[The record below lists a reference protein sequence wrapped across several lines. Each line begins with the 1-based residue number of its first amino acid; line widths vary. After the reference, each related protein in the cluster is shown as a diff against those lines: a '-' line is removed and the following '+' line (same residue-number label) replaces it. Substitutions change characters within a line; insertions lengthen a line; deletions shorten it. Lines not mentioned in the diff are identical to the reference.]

1 MGKGTIRIDRRE
13 FITLLGGAAAVLP
26 FAARAQRAD
35 RVPFVGVLMTGSE
48 NDPDSRL
55 RIAGFHQGLEE
66 LDLKSGQNIRIEFLW
81 ADGRI
86 DQIERHTAE
95 MVRLSPDV
103 IVANSTPIVAA
114 LKKLTTS
121 IPVVCALFN
130 DPVGLGFVQ
139 SLPRPGGNVTG
150 FTFINPELIGKWMG
164 LLKDVAPATTKAA
177 LLFNPKTAA
186 FYFNFLKEI
195 AAAPKSLGIELTPL
209 TVASVG
215 ELEAETA
222 KLGDKA
228 GLIIGPDP
236 FNIVNIGRIAALTR
250 EARLP
255 AVSVYR
261 QFAVDG
267 GLIAYGPDTSDIFRR
282 SAAYVDR
289 ILKGAKPADLPVQE
303 PTKYEFTI
311 NLKTAKA
318 LGLTVPMVMQMTANE
333 VIE

>member
-1 MGKGTIRIDRRE
+1 MKRRE
-13 FITLLGGAAAVLP
+13 FIAALGGAAAAWPLS
-26 FAARAQRAD
+26 ARAQQEQ
-35 RVPFVGVLMTGSE
+35 RVPIVGVLMTGSE
-48 NDPDSRL
+48 SDPDSKL

-66 LDLKSGQNIRIEFLW
+66 IGLRSGRNIRLEVRW

-86 DQIERHTAE
+86 ENIERQTAE
-95 MVRLSPDV
+95 MVRLAPDV
-103 IVANSTPIVAA
+103 ILANSTPIVEQ

-139 SLPRPGGNVTG
+139 SLSRPGGNVTG
-150 FTFINPELIGKWMG
+150 FTFINPQLIGKWMG

-195 AAAPKSLGIELTPL
+195 EAAPKSLGVELAPL
-209 TVASVG
+209 TVASVS
-215 ELEAETA
+215 ELEVEAG

-236 FNIVNIGRIAALTR
+236 FNLVNIKRIAAVTGA
-250 EARLP
+250 ARLP
-255 AVSVYR
+255 TVSVYR
-261 QFAVDG
+261 QLVVDG
-267 GLIAYGPDTSDIFRR
+267 GLISYGPDTPDIFRR

-289 ILKGAKPADLPVQE
+289 ILKGGQPADLPVQE
-303 PTKYEFTI
+303 PTKYELVI

-318 LGLTVPMVMQMTANE
+318 LGLTVPMVLQMTANE

>member
-1 MGKGTIRIDRRE
+1 VRRRE
-13 FITLLGGAAAVLP
+13 FITLLGGAAAAWPL
-26 FAARAQRAD
+26 AARAQRID
-35 RVPFVGVLMTGSE
+35 RMPFIGVLMTGSE
-48 NDPDSRL
+48 NDPDSKL
-55 RIAGFHQGLEE
+55 RIAGLHQGFEE
-66 LDLKSGQNIRIEFLW
+66 LGWKSGQNIRIELRW

-95 MVRLSPDV
+95 MVRLAPDV
-103 IVANSTPIVAA
+103 LLANSTPIVAA
-114 LKKLTTS
+114 VKKLTSS

-139 SLPRPGGNVTG
+139 SLSRPGGNVTG
-150 FTFINPELIGKWMG
+150 FTFINPQLIGKWMG
-164 LLKDVAPATTKAA
+164 LLKDVAPATTQAA

-186 FYFNFLKEI
+186 FYFNFLKELE
-195 AAAPKSLGIELTPL
+195 AAPQTLGVELAPL
-209 TVASVG
+209 TVASIAD
-215 ELEAETA
+215 LEVEAK

-236 FNIVNIGRIAALTR
+236 FNIVNIKRIAALAG

-267 GLIAYGPDTSDIFRR
+267 GLIAYGPDTPDIFRR

>member
-1 MGKGTIRIDRRE
+1 VRRRE
-13 FITLLGGAAAVLP
+13 FITLLGGAAAAWPLV
-26 FAARAQRAD
+26 ARAQQTGRA
-35 RVPFVGVLMTGSE
+35 PFIGVLMTGSE
-48 NDPDSRL
+48 SDPDSKL
-55 RIAGFHQGLEE
+55 RIAGLHQGFEE
-66 LDLKSGQNIRIEFLW
+66 LGWKSGQNIRIEFRW

-95 MVRLSPDV
+95 MVKLAPDV
-103 IVANSTPIVAA
+103 ILANSTPIVAQ
-114 LKKLTTS
+114 LKKLTIS

-139 SLPRPGGNVTG
+139 SLSRPGGNVTG
-150 FTFINPELIGKWMG
+150 FTFINPQLIGKWMG

-195 AAAPKSLGIELTPL
+195 EAAPKSLGVELVPL
-209 TVASVG
+209 TVASIG
-215 ELEAETA
+215 ELEAEA
-222 KLGDKA
+222 KKLGDKA

-236 FNIVNIGRIAALTR
+236 FNIVNIKRIAALAG

-267 GLIAYGPDTSDIFRR
+267 GLIAYGPDTPDIFRR

-289 ILKGAKPADLPVQE
+289 ILKGSKPADLPVQE

-318 LGLTVPMVMQMTANE
+318 FGLTVPMVMQMTANE

>member
-1 MGKGTIRIDRRE
+1 MQRRE
-13 FITLLGGAAAVLP
+13 FIALLGGAVAAWPL
-26 FAARAQRAD
+26 AARAQQAGRM
-35 RVPFVGVLMTGSE
+35 PFVGVLMTGSA
-48 NDPDSRL
+48 NDADSKL
-55 RIAGFHQGLEE
+55 RIAGLRQGFEE
-66 LDLKSGQNIRIEFLW
+66 AGWKNGQNIRLEFHW
-81 ADGRI
+81 ADGRA
-86 DQIERHTAE
+86 DGIERITAE
-95 MVRLSPDV
+95 MVKLAPDV
-103 IVANSTPIVAA
+103 ILANSTPIVAA

-139 SLPRPGGNVTG
+139 SLARPGGNVTG
-150 FTFINPELIGKWMG
+150 FTFINPELIGKWLG

-186 FYFNFLKEI
+186 FYFNFLKELQ
-195 AAAPKSLGIELTPL
+195 AAPKSLGIELIPL

-215 ELEAETA
+215 ELEAEA
-222 KLGDKA
+222 KKLGDKT

-236 FNIVNIGRIAALTR
+236 FNLVNIKRIAALAG

-255 AVSVYR
+255 TVSVYR

-267 GLIAYGPDTSDIFRR
+267 GLIGYGPDTPDIFRR

>member
-1 MGKGTIRIDRRE
+1 MKRRE
-13 FITLLGGAAAVLP
+13 FITLLGGAAAAWP
-26 FAARAQRAD
+26 FTARAQRAD
-35 RVPFVGVLMTGSE
+35 RMPFVGVLMTGSE

-66 LDLKSGQNIRIEFLW
+66 VGLKSRQNIRLEFRW

-86 DQIERHTAE
+86 EQIERHTAE
-95 MVRLSPDV
+95 MVGLSPDV
-103 IVANSTPIVAA
+103 ILANSTPIVAA
-114 LKKLTTS
+114 LTKLTIS

-139 SLPRPGGNVTG
+139 SLSRPGGNVTG
-150 FTFINPELIGKWMG
+150 FTFINPQLIGKWMG

-186 FYFNFLKEI
+186 FYFNFLKELE
-195 AAAPKSLGIELTPL
+195 AAPKSLGVELVPL
-209 TVASVG
+209 TVSSVS
-215 ELEAETA
+215 ELEAEA
-222 KLGDKA
+222 GKLGDKT

-236 FNIVNIGRIAALTR
+236 FNLVNIKRIAALAS

-255 AVSVYR
+255 TVSVYR
-261 QFAVDG
+261 QFVVDG
-267 GLIAYGPDTSDIFRR
+267 GLIGYGPDTPDIFRR

-303 PTKYEFTI
+303 PTKYEFII
-311 NLKTAKA
+311 NLKSAKA

>member
-1 MGKGTIRIDRRE
+1 MD
-13 FITLLGGAAAVLP
+13 GAA
-26 FAARAQRAD
+26 
-35 RVPFVGVLMTGSE
+35 
-48 NDPDSRL
+48 
-55 RIAGFHQGLEE
+55 QGR
-66 LDLKSGQNIRIEFLW
+66 G
-81 ADGRI
+81 
-86 DQIERHTAE
+86 
-95 MVRLSPDV
+95 
-103 IVANSTPIVAA
+103 
-114 LKKLTTS
+114 
-121 IPVVCALFN
+121 
-130 DPVGLGFVQ
+130 
-139 SLPRPGGNVTG
+139 
-150 FTFINPELIGKWMG
+150 
-164 LLKDVAPATTKAA
+164 PATTKAA

-195 AAAPKSLGIELTPL
+195 GAAPKSLGIELTPL
-209 TVASVG
+209 TVASVS
-215 ELEAETA
+215 ELEAEAA

-236 FNIVNIGRIAALTR
+236 FNIVNISRIAALTR

-267 GLIAYGPDTSDIFRR
+267 GLIGYGPDTPDIFRR